1 MNNVKR
7 CKFFLYL
14 YTLGKER
21 FVKLNTFSIKLFF
34 SEICIVIFLHMVSFA
49 LFEIKQRK
57 NKFGGIFTI
66 LFSLGSIILSVF
78 VFWTN

>member
-1 MNNVKR
+1 M
-7 CKFFLYL
+7 
-14 YTLGKER
+14 
-21 FVKLNTFSIKLFF
+21 NTFSIKLFF

-49 LFEIKQRK
+49 IFEIKQK
-57 NKFGGIFTI
+57 NNKFGGIFTI